1 MTIKKRSAVRGIL
14 LTPEHRVLLIRMQE
28 SERKKYFGKYLERN

>member
-1 MTIKKRSAVRGIL
+1 MEIKKRSAVRGIL

-28 SERKKYFGKYLERN
+28 PENKLMNKDETCL

>member
-1 MTIKKRSAVRGIL
+1 MAIKKRSAVRGIF

-28 SERKKYFGKYLERN
+28 PESKLTNKDETCL